1 MQLLQT
7 KHSHKRLAKRALNLS
22 YLTKGWVYALT
33 WHDNILKCTH
43 NFIKYI
49 DIKNNFLNKK

>member
-1 MQLLQT
+1 MQLLHT

-22 YLTKGWVYALT
+22 YLTQGWVYALT
-33 WHDNILKCTH
+33 WHDSILKYTH

-49 DIKNNFLNKK
+49 DIKNIFLKIK